1 MGKHGA
7 DRKGNLQK
15 RKDGPLGGTVH
26 RQPTPGDRGY
36 IDNYIKINIRKIS
49 LGQARLFRA
58 TEVPQEAAKQRPSE
72 SGQEQ
77 KPAMPRRSETST
89 RLLSQL

>member
-15 RKDGPLGGTVH
+15 RKDGRWEGQYTA
-26 RQPTPGDRGY
+26 TPGDRGY
-36 IDNYIKINIRKIS
+36 IDNYIKLNIRKIS
-49 LGQARLFRA
+49 LGQARLSRA
-58 TEVPQEAAKQRPSE
+58 TEVPQEAAEQRPSE

-89 RLLSQL
+89 RLLPQL